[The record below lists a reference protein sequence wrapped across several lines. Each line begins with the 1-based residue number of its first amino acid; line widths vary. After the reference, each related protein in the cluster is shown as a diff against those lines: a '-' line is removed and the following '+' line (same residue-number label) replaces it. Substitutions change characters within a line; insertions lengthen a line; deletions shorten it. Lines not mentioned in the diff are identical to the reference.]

1 MENNH
6 QPAPVREQ
14 EVLRLLALCCSH
26 REIAERLQTDVETVV
41 AQKAEAMKRLGLES
55 RIDIIHYAE
64 RQGWLVEVS
73 KAPDQMHSASVKA
86 GFSFI
91 S

>member
-1 MENNH
+1 MEKNH
-6 QPAPVREQ
+6 QPGAVRE
-14 EVLRLLALCCSH
+14 EDVLRLLASCYSH

-55 RIDIIHYAE
+55 RIDIIHYAG

-73 KAPDQMHSASVKA
+73 KAPDQMYSASV
-86 GFSFI
+86 
-91 S
+91 